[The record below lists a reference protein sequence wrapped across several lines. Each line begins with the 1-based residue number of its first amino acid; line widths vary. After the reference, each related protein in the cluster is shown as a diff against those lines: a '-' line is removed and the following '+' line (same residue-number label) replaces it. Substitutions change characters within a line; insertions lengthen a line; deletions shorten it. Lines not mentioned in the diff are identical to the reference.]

1 MPLIRRLRIL
11 RLNRIYFP
19 ANIKQTKKR
28 TSLTGDQGNYYY
40 SEDNHEYS
48 DDDNDDRER
57 ILQIANNNGLLDHL
71 KRFGKSV
78 WRDTRNHISYVK

>member
-1 MPLIRRLRIL
+1 M
-11 RLNRIYFP
+11 
-19 ANIKQTKKR
+19 
-28 TSLTGDQGNYYY
+28 TSLTGDQDNYYY

-48 DDDNDDRER
+48 DDDDDRER

-71 KRFGKSV
+71 KLFSKSV